1 MDATDKRRRDVY
13 YGFKG
18 LPDLWSNDF
27 EEYVNADFFRGKDY
41 DEYTFDNF
49 LDLDRQF
56 GHEKSCFGTRG
67 LPVGHPGR
75 SSKTFDRFNKA
86 YGPGV
91 VRVLRGGGGMRHLL
105 EYNEFRPDPVEVAKW
120 RQLVD
125 SEYTVSDFQGEKI
138 VVVDDKMN
146 FLTGNFVN
154 KKRLVGRIYNDI
166 SGKHSHI
173 RLHTPSLRKAVKDW
187 VDSHAL

>member
-1 MDATDKRRRDVY
+1 MDTKDKRRKDVY

-27 EEYVNADFFRGKDY
+27 EEYVKADFFRGKDY
-41 DEYTFDNF
+41 EEYTFDNF

-67 LPVGHPGR
+67 LPVGHPDR
-75 SSKTFDRFNKA
+75 SSRTFDAYNKR

-91 VRVLRGGGGMRHLL
+91 VRVLRDGGMRHLV
-105 EYNEFRPDPVEVAKW
+105 EYNEFRPDPVEVAKL
-120 RQLVD
+120 RKVVD
-125 SEYTVSDFQGEKI
+125 SEYKVSDFQGERI

-154 KKRLVGRIYNDI
+154 KKRLVHRICNDI
-166 SGKHSHI
+166 SAAYAHLP
-173 RLHTPSLRKAVKDW
+173 LHTPSLRRAVKEW
-187 VDSHAL
+187 VDSHAR